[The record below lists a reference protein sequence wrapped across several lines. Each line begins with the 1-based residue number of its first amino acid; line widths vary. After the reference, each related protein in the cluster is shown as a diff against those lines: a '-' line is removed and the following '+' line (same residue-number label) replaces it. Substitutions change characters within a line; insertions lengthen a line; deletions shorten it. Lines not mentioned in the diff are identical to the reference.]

1 MKIKKSTLI
10 LLGVA
15 AALLLFLVFKPE
27 ASIKDVVKWKAIS
40 KDADKLLIEKGSRSL
55 SFVKKGNDWL
65 LGTNSYLAD
74 PEKIKKLVDT
84 LKSARRFELV
94 DTFSLDEKYE
104 IDASNRTTATLHT
117 SSGERSLI
125 IGKAAP
131 TYSHTFVKIPGG
143 TKTYQTEGNFT
154 YDFGQDANYYRAKQ
168 FFNFSSEEARSVEFK
183 DASGRTLLITRTADI
198 STNTNF
204 TPKTSWKDAS
214 GRVYK
219 DEDVGDIVSTIS
231 HINATAFPD
240 EGKFSFESIAKSQI
254 LSQIVIK
261 TSSKTYSLTIF
272 REKNGNDNLA
282 ITSERKE
289 LFQLSEDM
297 TKRLSPSYDKLLK

>member
-10 LLGVA
+10 LLGVS
-15 AALLLFLVFKPE
+15 AALVLFLLFKPE
-27 ASIKDVVKWKAIS
+27 ASIRNVEKWKAIS
-40 KDADKLLIEKGSRSL
+40 KDADKLLIEKGNRSI

-65 LGTNSYLAD
+65 IGTNQYLAD
-74 PEKIKKLVDT
+74 PEKIKKLVET
-84 LKSARRFELV
+84 MKTNRRFEVV

-117 SSGERSLI
+117 ASGDRSLI

-131 TYSHTFVKIPGG
+131 TYSHTFVKIPGN
-143 TKTYQTEGNFT
+143 TKTFQTEGNFT
-154 YDFGQDANYYRAKQ
+154 YDFGQEANYYRAKQ
-168 FFNFSSEEARSVEFK
+168 FFNFSSEEAKSVEFK

-204 TPKTSWKDAS
+204 APKTSWKDGQ

-240 EGKFSFESIAKSQI
+240 DAKASYESTAKGPI

-272 REKNGNDNLA
+272 REKNGSDNLA
-282 ITSERKE
+282 IASDRKE
-289 LFQLSEDM
+289 VFQLSEDM
-297 TKRLSPSYDKLLK
+297 TKRLSPSFDKLLK